1 MDMNINDFIIGE
13 EYIIY
18 YPIYGNMIR
27 KIIKES

>member
-1 MDMNINDFIIGE
+1 MDMNTKSFIIGE

-18 YPIYGNMIR
+18 YPIYENMIR